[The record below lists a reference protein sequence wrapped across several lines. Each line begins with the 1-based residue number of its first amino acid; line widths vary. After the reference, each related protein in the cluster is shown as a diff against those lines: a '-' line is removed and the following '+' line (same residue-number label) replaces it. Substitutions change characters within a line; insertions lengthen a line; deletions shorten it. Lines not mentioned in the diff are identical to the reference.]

1 MAGKYTNSSQQRV
14 LRLVLVLF
22 GDVVRGYQ
30 PSALA
35 KLVGC
40 NPSDVTRDL
49 DNLQTA
55 GIAAFDEQTQCWRLT
70 PRLPQQ
76 AVKVYAALGRAEV
89 QLREDRDRYTSTAH
103 ASNGEILSFL
113 VNGDRK

>member
-14 LRLVLVLF
+14 LKLVLVLF

-40 NPSDVTRDL
+40 NPSDITRDL
-49 DNLQTA
+49 DNLHTA
-55 GIAAFDEQTQCWRLT
+55 GLASFDEQTQCWRLT

-76 AVKVYAALGRAEV
+76 AVKVYAALGRAET
-89 QLREDRDRYTSTAH
+89 QLSEDRSRYTSTA
-103 ASNGEILSFL
+103 G
-113 VNGDRK
+113 

>member
-1 MAGKYTNSSQQRV
+1 MAGKYTSGSQQRILRVV
-14 LRLVLVLF
+14 LALF

-40 NPSDVTRDL
+40 NPSDITRDL
-49 DNLQTA
+49 DNLETA
-55 GIAAFDEQTQCWRLT
+55 GIAAYDEQTQCWRLT
-70 PRLPQQ
+70 SRLPQQ

-89 QLREDRDRYTSTAH
+89 QLREDRERYTSPAR
-103 ASNGEILSFL
+103 ASDGEVLNFL
-113 VNGDRK
+113 FNGDRK